1 VAAFGQGFKSIFIS
15 FLQHYHFCLGGVF
28 VTFQTNFGRLSKIKH
43 QLISTKEGKMVFL
56 NLLSSST
63 LSKSQKLT
71 FSRISGL
78 LSPLLEARWQEGSF
92 SAGKLRLVAAST
104 IPQSG
109 QPEEG
114 KQFDTL
120 QGEGNTIQHFNIQY
134 NTFQQHKLSSQNTV
148 FIDWHQN

>member
-1 VAAFGQGFKSIFIS
+1 
-15 FLQHYHFCLGGVF
+15 
-28 VTFQTNFGRLSKIKH
+28 
-43 QLISTKEGKMVFL
+43 MVFL
-56 NLLSSST
+56 NLLSSSS

-120 QGEGNTIQHFNIQY
+120 QGEGNTIQHFNTQY

-148 FIDWHQN
+148 FLDWHQN